1 MKHKL
6 DKTTE
11 IRLYYEYP
19 YQAPAGLD
27 WSAISDDAVNNT
39 LDSLNDDVEGYKYS
53 FTQVKDAM
61 WRMLDNHI
69 ADYLQDIEYHFEE
82 CDTSELLGTPEIN
95 VKEEQRL
102 AEGDIAYDESNRN

>member
-1 MKHKL
+1 MKRKF

-19 YQAPAGLD
+19 YQAPTGFD

-39 LDSLNDDVEGYKYS
+39 LDSLNDDTEGYRYS
-53 FTQVKDAM
+53 FEQVKGAM
-61 WRMLDNHI
+61 WRMLVNHI
-69 ADYLQDIEYHFEE
+69 DDYLQDIEYHFDK
-82 CDTSELLGTPEIN
+82 CDKSELLGDPEVG

-102 AEGDIAYDESNRN
+102 EKGDIEYDERRDR